1 MNLKNKRSFLLLGIL
16 LGCLILFQQAK
27 AQKLTGIAT
36 YRSDRDMSNFAFNGN
51 DMNPETVEN
60 LKAQLKK
67 QFQKDFELKF
77 NLTES
82 TWAQAESLDGG
93 AATASSGGMVLTIN
107 MGGGLTYKNTAKNTY
122 LEETEAFGKP
132 FLVSDELEK
141 REWKM
146 TGASKKIG
154 NYTAYEAYFDNIHER
169 RMLTMNGDE
178 KKTQITTDTTRIT
191 VWYTPEIPVP
201 HGPES
206 YWGLPGLIL
215 ELNDGN
221 VTYLCTKVVLNPAKG
236 VDIKAPTKG
245 KKVTSKEYE
254 AEMAKM
260 QEEMMK
266 KYSGGE
272 DGDHVMTIQIGN

>member
-1 MNLKNKRSFLLLGIL
+1 MQFKNKLSFLILGIL
-16 LGCLILFQQAK
+16 LGCFILIQRASAQNFQ
-27 AQKLTGIAT
+27 GVAT
-36 YRSDRDMSNFAFNGN
+36 YLSDRDMSKFAFNGN
-51 DMNPETVEN
+51 DMNPETTEA

-67 QFQKDFELKF
+67 QFQKEFELKF
-77 NLTES
+77 NRTES

-93 AATASSGGMVLTIN
+93 AATAASGGMVLTIS
-107 MGGGLTYKNTAKNTY
+107 MGSGLTYKNTETNTY
-122 LEETEAFGKP
+122 LEESEAFGKT
-132 FLVSDELEK
+132 FLVSDKLEE

-154 NYTAYEAYFDNIHER
+154 NYTVFEAYNDKIQER
-169 RMLTMNGDE
+169 LMLTMDGSE
-178 KKTQITTDTTRIT
+178 KKSQAVTDTMRIR

-221 VTYLCTKVVLNPAKG
+221 VSYHCTKVVLNPAKE
-236 VDIKAPTKG
+236 VAIKAPTKG
-245 KKVTSKEYE
+245 RKVTREEYKV
-254 AEMAKM
+254 EMDKM

-266 KYSGGE
+266 KYAGGE
-272 DGDHVMTIQIGN
+272 DGENVMTIQIGN